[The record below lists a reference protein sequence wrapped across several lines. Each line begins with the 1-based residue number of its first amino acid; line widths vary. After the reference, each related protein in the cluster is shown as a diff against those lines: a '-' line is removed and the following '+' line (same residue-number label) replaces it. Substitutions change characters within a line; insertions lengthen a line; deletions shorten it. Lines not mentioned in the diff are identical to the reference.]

1 MSPVVEKRIL
11 LSCDMPDRAV
21 LESLLRGDR
30 WLPLFFKTADELAGM
45 LAIAPATAVVVLAA
59 GHEAEADAALRAAR
73 SLCPE
78 CFTAAVGGPAGLP
91 DVVLREACAP
101 QEVLTAVQI
110 GAHLRDARATERVLR
125 GQFNA
130 LEQETLTQTTRI
142 RDLEAT
148 CDTLQKWA
156 RSAQEVSVRDELT
169 GLYNRRH
176 FLQTAEA
183 EIERARRDG
192 AHFALAMVDI
202 DHFKRFNDTY
212 GHVAGDDMLRMF
224 SRMLLSN
231 LRRMDTVARYG
242 GEEFIMLMPETREAG
257 GPAFEPERWMDRLR
271 QAIERDPSLRGSRSG
286 RPVTVSAG
294 IVRHP
299 ADGKTVTDLIL
310 EADARLFRAK
320 EGGRNR
326 VVATKAEG

>member
-11 LSCDMPDRAV
+11 LSSQLADRAV

-30 WLPLFFKTADELAGM
+30 WLPLFYKTADELAGM
-45 LAIAPATAVVVLAA
+45 LGIAPATAVVVLAA
-59 GHEAEADAALRAAR
+59 GREAEAEAALRAAR
-73 SLCPE
+73 TLCPDS
-78 CFTAAVGGPAGLP
+78 FIAVIGGGSDFA
-91 DVVLREACAP
+91 DAVIREACTP
-101 QEVLTAVQI
+101 QEVLTTVQV
-110 GAHLRDARATERVLR
+110 GARLRDARASESVLR
-125 GQFNA
+125 GRFHA
-130 LEQETLTQTTRI
+130 LEQETLAQTTRI
-142 RDLEAT
+142 RDLESA

-176 FLQTAEA
+176 FLQAAEA
-183 EIERARRDG
+183 EIERTRRDG
-192 AHFALAMVDI
+192 ARFALAMVDI

-224 SRMLLSN
+224 ARMLLSN

-257 GPAFEPERWMDRLR
+257 GPPFEPERWMDRLR
-271 QAIERDPSLRGSRSG
+271 QAIEREPSLRGSRSG

-294 IVRHP
+294 IVRYP

-326 VVATKAEG
+326 VVAEKAEG